1 MQINHQHKFNQ
12 FRESYQVFFFDDFHI
27 NLNDNNLEI
36 IFDFRIDDFVS
47 FHPSMKI
54 AKKSFYHFENLKMH
68 ELRNLAFHIGMVEV
82 ISYWK
87 AICPKKLVIKPFKL
101 SDEQKLFWRKL
112 YFNGLGEF
120 FYTNGIITN
129 ENDFIEI
136 ETDSENELQLLHTQF
151 NNGTLIPVGGGKDSV
166 VSLEL
171 LKQSLGNS
179 YALIMNPRGAS
190 LATAKIAGFENK
202 LIEINRSIDS
212 NLLELNKQGF
222 LNGHTPF
229 SALLG
234 FVCLLAATLTQER
247 FIALSNESSANE
259 PSIPGTKINHQYS
272 KSFEFESDFRA
283 YYKKYISPE
292 IEYFSFLRPISELKI
307 ASIFSIYPQ
316 YFFDFKSCNAGS
328 KQDIWCGKCSKCLFA
343 FIILSPFIKP
353 ELLSEIFGKNM
364 LDDINMKQYF
374 KELTGI
380 ADEKPFECVG
390 TINEVRQA
398 LAMTIELYPEDKLPV
413 LLAYYNQKR
422 AKLANEEELN
432 TFSDLHFL
440 PATFLTLLEKAIK

>member
-307 ASIFSIYPQ
+307 ASIF
-316 YFFDFKSCNAGS
+316 
-328 KQDIWCGKCSKCLFA
+328 CG
-343 FIILSPFIKP
+343 P
-353 ELLSEIFGKNM
+353 
-364 LDDINMKQYF
+364 
-374 KELTGI
+374 
-380 ADEKPFECVG
+380 
-390 TINEVRQA
+390 
-398 LAMTIELYPEDKLPV
+398 LAV
-413 LLAYYNQKR
+413 W
-422 AKLANEEELN
+422 
-432 TFSDLHFL
+432 
-440 PATFLTLLEKAIK
+440 